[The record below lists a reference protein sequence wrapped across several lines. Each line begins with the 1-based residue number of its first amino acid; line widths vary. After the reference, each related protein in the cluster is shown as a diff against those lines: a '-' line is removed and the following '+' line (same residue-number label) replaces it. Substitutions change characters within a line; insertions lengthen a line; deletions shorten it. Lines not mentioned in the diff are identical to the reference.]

1 MFPDYQKRVANLQ
14 SIMSPAGL
22 KAAVLTGQGS
32 LIYFGGVLIPW
43 RTALVIGESGD
54 PALITNRYDV
64 GRIRELTWIPEVIG
78 WELFS
83 DPEDFIRK
91 IASALQARGVQKG
104 SIGAEIDM
112 GHVPGVLTAKEWIR
126 LKEALPGVNIENILP
141 QVQEIMITKDNYE
154 IEQLRRAAEV
164 SDVGMQAGFQALR
177 PGISELSLMGII
189 ENAMRNAGDLFTWS
203 VTGNELGSGYR
214 QRYPNCT
221 VVMPANKIIQ
231 YGDMVTIDLH
241 PMVAGYLGDLA
252 LNAIAGPPT
261 PAIRRLADGW
271 EEVVEVLVSAL
282 KPGRTVHEVASATE
296 TAVQKRKLE
305 AFCSPFYGHGLG
317 TDARIPPVIVKGNQR
332 VLKPRM
338 VVEALLQI
346 TDPEVGGLRLEVP
359 VLITEKGNEVLCKT
373 PLKLHVRNNP

>member
-1 MFPDYQKRVANLQ
+1 M
-14 SIMSPAGL
+14 GL
-22 KAAVLTGQGS
+22 
-32 LIYFGGVLIPW
+32 
-43 RTALVIGESGD
+43 
-54 PALITNRYDV
+54 
-64 GRIRELTWIPEVIG
+64 
-78 WELFS
+78 
-83 DPEDFIRK
+83 
-91 IASALQARGVQKG
+91 
-104 SIGAEIDM
+104 
-112 GHVPGVLTAKEWIR
+112 
-126 LKEALPGVNIENILP
+126 
-141 QVQEIMITKDNYE
+141 
-154 IEQLRRAAEV
+154 
-164 SDVGMQAGFQALR
+164 
-177 PGISELSLMGII
+177 I

-203 VTGNELGSGYR
+203 VTGNELGLGYR

-271 EEVVEVLVSAL
+271 EEVVEVLVGAL
-282 KPGRTVHEVASATE
+282 VPGRTVHEAASAAE

-373 PLKLHVRNNP
+373 PLKLHVGFEV